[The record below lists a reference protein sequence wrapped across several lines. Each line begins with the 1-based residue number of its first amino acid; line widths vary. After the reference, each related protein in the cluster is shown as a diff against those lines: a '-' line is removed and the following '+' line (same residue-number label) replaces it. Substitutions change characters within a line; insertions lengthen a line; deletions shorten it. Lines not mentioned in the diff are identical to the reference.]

1 MEWYWTLSI
10 GIAILVALFLTGA
23 PIFLAFFIIIVS
35 GVITLFGNTD
45 KDAISYIVSPEFW
58 MENPAFGMVTN
69 SLYETGTTAALG
81 TVPLFILLGEILFR
95 SGCMEVLLDSIDK
108 LVGRVRGRQYVLSIS
123 LSTVLGAL
131 SGSAIAVGAM
141 LGRSL
146 LPIMRGRG
154 YDTKLSIGTILAG
167 ACLAPIIPPSI
178 LAIIVGTLADVS
190 IASLLIAGVIP
201 GIFLAVLFV
210 SACLIKVRLN
220 PSLAPLEEEGETID
234 LRGKLRAAAGLLPFT
249 FIIFMVMGLI
259 MLGVA
264 TPSESAATGVFGAI
278 LTAAYYK
285 RLSFRMLYESVGE
298 AALLASV
305 IMLILCSAVMFTQL
319 LAFTGA
325 TAALTEVVTTMD
337 VNRWVM
343 FFMMML
349 LPFVLCMFID
359 QLGLML
365 IVIPIYLPILKVL
378 EFDPVWFWLL
388 FLLNITLGA
397 ITPPFGYVMFAVK
410 AAAQDVSMG
419 EIFSASWLF
428 VGLTLFGMLVMA
440 VFPEIVTFL
449 PELVQ

>member
-1 MEWYWTLSI
+1 MEWYWTLTI
-10 GIAILVALFLTGA
+10 GIAILVALFMTGA
-23 PIFLAFFIIIVS
+23 PIFLAFLIIIVS
-35 GVITLFGNTD
+35 GVVMLLG
-45 KDAISYIVSPEFW
+45 DA
-58 MENPAFGMVTN
+58 AFGMVVN
-69 SLYETGTTAALG
+69 SVYETATTAALG

-146 LPIMRGRG
+146 LPIMRQRG
-154 YDTKLSIGTILAG
+154 YDTNLSIGTILAG

-190 IASLLIAGVIP
+190 IAALLIAGVIP
-201 GIFLAVLFV
+201 GLVLAAMFV
-210 SACLIKVRLN
+210 AACLIKVRLD
-220 PSLAPLEEEGETID
+220 PSLAPEGEESAQID
-234 LRGKLRAAAGLLPFT
+234 FSGKLKALAGLLPFSV
-249 FIIFMVMGLI
+249 IIFMVMGLI

-264 TPSESAATGVFGAI
+264 TPSESAATGVLGAI
-278 LTAAYYK
+278 LTAAYYR
-285 RLSFRMLYESVGE
+285 RLSFRMLFEAVGE

-305 IMLILCSAVMFTQL
+305 ILLILCSAVMFTQL

-325 TAALTEVVTTMD
+325 TSALTEVVTSLD

-343 FFMMML
+343 FFLMML
-349 LPFVLCMFID
+349 LPFILCMFID

-365 IVIPIYLPILKVL
+365 VVIPIYLPILKVL

-410 AAAQDVSMG
+410 AAAQDIPMG
-419 EIFSASWLF
+419 DIFRASWLF
-428 VGLTLFGMLVMA
+428 VGLTLLGMALMTI
-440 VFPEIVTFL
+440 FPDIVTFL
-449 PELVQ
+449 PSLME

>member
-1 MEWYWTLSI
+1 MEWYTILSV
-10 GIAILVALFLTGA
+10 GIALLVALFLTGA
-23 PIFLAFFIIIVS
+23 PIFLAFFIIIVT
-35 GVITLFGNTD
+35 GVVFLLG
-45 KDAISYIVSPEFW
+45 DA
-58 MENPAFGMVTN
+58 AFGMVAN
-69 SLYETGTTAALG
+69 SIYETATTASLG

-108 LVGRVRGRQYVLSIS
+108 LVGRVRGRQYILSIS

-146 LPIMRGRG
+146 LPIMRERG

-190 IASLLIAGVIP
+190 IASLLIAGVLP
-201 GIFLAVLFV
+201 GLMLAGLFV
-210 SACLIKVRLN
+210 TACLIKVRID
-220 PSLAPLEEEGETID
+220 PSLAPTEESGEVIS
-234 LRGKLRAAAGLLPFT
+234 LRGKFKAAAGLLPFSV
-249 FIIFMVMGLI
+249 IIFMVMGLI
-259 MLGVA
+259 IMGVA
-264 TPSESAATGVFGAI
+264 TPSESAATGVLGAI
-278 LTAAYYK
+278 LCAAYYK
-285 RLSFRMLYESVGE
+285 RLSFKMMFEAVGE
-298 AALLASV
+298 AALLACV
-305 IMLILCSAVMFTQL
+305 ILLILCSAVMFTQL

-325 TAALTEVVTTMD
+325 TSALTEVVTTLE

-343 FFMMML
+343 FFIMMA
-349 LPFVLCMFID
+349 LPFFLCMFID

-365 IVIPIYLPILKVL
+365 IIVPIYLPILKVL

-410 AAAQDVSMG
+410 AAAPDVSMG

-428 VGLTLFGMLVMA
+428 VGLTLIGMFIMT

-449 PELVQ
+449 PNLANSMSQ